1 MRISIKSLLIVIWG
15 LGGICSVRGEVF
27 GELNL
32 GWNLYLN
39 PQGKYQLVSA
49 PTSENPYNWEAEERI
64 DYNAFELGWAI
75 LGWRGMLN
83 NNFKTTVSFI
93 VEDVEEAGLN
103 FQLERAYLE
112 RSWGEN
118 FFLDFQAGY
127 FLTSWMEWIRGYLWD
142 WDWLAHPVVEELGL
156 VPSSQLGI
164 LVNGGWGNGKAKLGV
179 KLAGLTEPPFDSNY
193 NRWELGVFAR
203 GGSSSFGIYGAGNYS
218 QRGKPEEEGWQELWQ
233 AGAGLEYQGIKLGGE
248 YFQGRSWIPAGEVYL
263 LGNFPEGVWE
273 FFELYGRNFIKG
285 EEIEFWGWSGFLT
298 IQPEEELA
306 MVWRYDFFDPSKRFD
321 DDREN
326 LFLLSLLWKTKD
338 SFWFGLS
345 YQRQDFQSHNLPDL
359 DQEDELEPIETLSV
373 RVLAQFP

>member
-1 MRISIKSLLIVIWG
+1 MRISIKSLLIIIWG

-83 NNFKTTVSFI
+83 NDFKTTVSFI

-193 NRWELGVFAR
+193 NRWELGGIILR
-203 GGSSSFGIYGAGNYS
+203 GESPSRRA
-218 QRGKPEEEGWQELWQ
+218 
-233 AGAGLEYQGIKLGGE
+233 
-248 YFQGRSWIPAGEVYL
+248 GRSSGRQVLGWNIRGLNWVESIFREEAG
-263 LGNFPEGVWE
+263 FPQERYIYWGIFRRE
-273 FFELYGRNFIKG
+273 FG
-285 EEIEFWGWSGFLT
+285 
-298 IQPEEELA
+298 
-306 MVWRYDFFDPSKRFD
+306 
-321 DDREN
+321 
-326 LFLLSLLWKTKD
+326 
-338 SFWFGLS
+338 SFLS
-345 YQRQDFQSHNLPDL
+345 YTGEIL
-359 DQEDELEPIETLSV
+359 
-373 RVLAQFP
+373 